1 MLALDL
7 GQVRIGVAL
16 SDPLRVTG
24 QALTTLLHRDLK
36 SDLEAIRRLVQEHQ
50 VTEVVVGHPILLR
63 GARGRAALAAERF
76 VARLRDHLAVPVHL
90 WDERW
95 TTRAAER
102 ALGEMRLSRRRRGAA
117 VDRVAAA
124 LILQAYL
131 DHEGQA
137 RVEPAGGGEGDADE

>member
-1 MLALDL
+1 VLALDL

-36 SDLEAIRRLVQEHQ
+36 ADLEAIGRLVREHE
-50 VTEVVVGHPILLR
+50 VTEIVVGHPILLR
-63 GARGRAALAAERF
+63 GERGRAAMAAERF
-76 VARLRDHLAVPVHL
+76 VARLKGHLELPVHL

-102 ALGEMRLSRRRRGAA
+102 ALGEMRLSRRRRGAV

-124 LILQAYL
+124 LILQGFL
-131 DHEGQA
+131 DHERHGRGTPHA
-137 RVEPAGGGEGDADE
+137 ALDGDADE